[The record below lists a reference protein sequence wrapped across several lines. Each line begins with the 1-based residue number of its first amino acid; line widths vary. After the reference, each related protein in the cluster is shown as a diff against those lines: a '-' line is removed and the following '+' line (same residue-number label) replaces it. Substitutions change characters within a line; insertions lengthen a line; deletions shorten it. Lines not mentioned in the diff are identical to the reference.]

1 MYERILMIIRY
12 YNLSIS
18 QFSREIG
25 LNSPATIQKII
36 TYKRKAS
43 PKTSGKILNRF
54 PDINYDWLITGRG
67 DMLKNE
73 SNKENDVEFNG
84 YNNEQL
90 DFIEKVSYQIFI
102 IEREL
107 KKTSKKCEN
116 INIKDEILEQTNN
129 LSQLNGLL
137 TIGASKRYFN
147 KVRNALI

>member
-102 IEREL
+102 IENV
-107 KKTSKKCEN
+107 KTS
-116 INIKDEILEQTNN
+116 ILKMKFLNKQT
-129 LSQLNGLL
+129 
-137 TIGASKRYFN
+137 I
-147 KVRNALI
+147 